1 MEYAEYE
8 FYIDKYHG
16 KLSYDLFNSLI
27 VKASL
32 IVKRNINRKL
42 DIKNIPDEIKYVV
55 CELLEHINE
64 LENSN
69 ITSID
74 GVTIAQKTKEELDAK
89 QNEILSNLPQEYT
102 RYL

>member
-1 MEYAEYE
+1 MEYADYE
-8 FYIDKYHG
+8 FYQDKYHG

-32 IVKRNINRKL
+32 IIKRNINKKL
-42 DIKNIPDEIKYVV
+42 DIANIPEDIKYVA
-55 CELLEHINE
+55 CELVDNINE
-64 LENSN
+64 EENSN

-74 GVTIAQKTKEELDAK
+74 GVTIAQKTKEELKATQHK
-89 QNEILSNLPQEYT
+89 ILANLPHEYR